1 MTKWP
6 RAFYFGLCVLGII
19 LSSYAYY
26 VEQKAQ
32 SKGYNGSLCDFGAGI
47 SCTTVLTSKYER
59 RLSGYVRI
67 LANLQV
73 VICDIFARF
82 AASVEE
88 WG

>member
-6 RAFYFGLCVLGII
+6 RAFYFGLCVLGIV

-47 SCTTVLTSKYER
+47 SCTTVLTSK
-59 RLSGYVRI
+59 
-67 LANLQV
+67 
-73 VICDIFARF
+73 
-82 AASVEE
+82 
-88 WG
+88 